1 MYDREFR
8 SEHAIMPVDPTK
20 VSNKTAKVAP
30 ENVLKD
36 QSTEEAENPIEYARK
51 VRHTFIFLFAMNFI
65 RVFDNGI
72 LPAMIVTLKEDY
84 GLDEVELGY
93 LGSLVFIGEVAG
105 SLIAMPIF

>member
-1 MYDREFR
+1 
-8 SEHAIMPVDPTK
+8 
-20 VSNKTAKVAP
+20 
-30 ENVLKD
+30 
-36 QSTEEAENPIEYARK
+36 
-51 VRHTFIFLFAMNFI
+51 MNFI

-84 GLDEVELGY
+84 GMDEVQLGY